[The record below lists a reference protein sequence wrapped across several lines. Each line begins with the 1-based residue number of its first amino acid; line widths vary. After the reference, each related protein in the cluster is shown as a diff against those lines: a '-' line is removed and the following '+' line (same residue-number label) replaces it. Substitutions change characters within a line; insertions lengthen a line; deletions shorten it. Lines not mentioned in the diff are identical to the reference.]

1 VTGSGGRKRNG
12 AHPRE
17 RGRAALLAAK
27 ESLEPSVDAAQAA
40 ASLLGR
46 KWVLPVLGALAAQPL
61 RRFQLA
67 VQVPGISPKVLTET
81 LRLLER
87 EGLVGRVLVREA
99 EEVTVGIA
107 YELTPL
113 GRSLDRPV
121 TALARWYALHDEAR
135 AAPVSDRDRL
145 GA

>member
-1 VTGSGGRKRNG
+1 MAGAGGRKVSGVNPPGR
-12 AHPRE
+12 R
-17 RGRAALLAAK
+17 RAARLTVPD
-27 ESLEPSVDAAQAA
+27 SLEPWADAAQAA
-40 ASLLGR
+40 ASLLAR
-46 KWVLPVLGALAAQPL
+46 KWVLPVLGALATRPL

-67 VQVPGISPKVLTET
+67 VQVAGISPKVLTDT

-87 EGLVGRVLVREA
+87 EGLVDRVLVRESD
-99 EEVTVGIA
+99 VTVGIA

-113 GRSLDRPV
+113 GRSLDQPV

-135 AAPVSDRDRL
+135 AVPVADRDRL